1 MVLGTFNLY
10 CWSFRVFLIVMFIVA
25 ILEIFYLLDLFYL
38 LIFQLNVKIYFIN
51 ALFICI
57 MILEWYKMKKTNEN
71 ENAITKAIDINGLKL
86 NNIVGSDP

>member
-1 MVLGTFNLY
+1 
-10 CWSFRVFLIVMFIVA
+10 
-25 ILEIFYLLDLFYL
+25 
-38 LIFQLNVKIYFIN
+38 
-51 ALFICI
+51 